1 VLLGLCRLE
10 LLTKV
15 PAMLALKGCLR
26 RSACLACL
34 PADEAHVF
42 QDARLPNSE
51 QQLHFCHAYV
61 AAMQQQAADAAEAAG
76 PPTKRR
82 AVDGATVP
90 APAGPETDAA
100 AGGSG
105 LPAAIL
111 ASSQQAAAEGNGGG
125 ADACEQA
132 ALLLLRKAEA
142 HLPLVHLKWGLWG
155 LIQDKTS
162 DVDFDYLSY
171 GQQRIQRYHAT
182 KQQLLGVQ

>member
-1 VLLGLCRLE
+1 
-10 LLTKV
+10 
-15 PAMLALKGCLR
+15 M
-26 RSACLACL
+26 
-34 PADEAHVF
+34 F
-42 QDARLPNSE
+42 QDARLPSTE
-51 QQLHFCHAYV
+51 QQLHFCRAYV

-82 AVDGATVP
+82 AVDGAAVP
-90 APAGPETDAA
+90 APAGPETGAA
-100 AGGSG
+100 ASGSG

-111 ASSQQAAAEGNGGG
+111 ASSQQAAADGDGG

-132 ALLLLRKAEA
+132 ALLLLRKAQA

-182 KQQLLGVQ
+182 KQQLLGDTQ